1 MTDRNDPSAVI
12 TAVPDDLTIVGLG
25 GFGKN
30 VVFSLSEQEWLLNY
44 FMGKGRSLRLIGIDT
59 DIQEEQFDFNRLK
72 SSIDSI
78 SEIKSRSGPDCGDVN
93 VHYYCLPDN
102 PVFRSKSPIIDGS
115 VATPESCDRNDDRSQ
130 NDRSDTDPV
139 NTYHTVVNDVCKG
152 KYDFSKG
159 VSRKRAIGKLVLSGV
174 LESDPDFTTTISSG
188 QGPVAIVAALGG
200 GTGSGMFIDIAREI
214 GSASDRKIWFFG
226 VIPSQ
231 EEDEIEK
238 FNSIVALTEL
248 EYCNLLGEAIFDRV
262 VLADITP
269 TKYAAERDMGD
280 RKIQNFD
287 ASFNYLLLNALAL
300 PDEVIDCGVDTLKE
314 YSSFISADAHVLRYP
329 VESYLELNQRAEG
342 MLKSFEALVR
352 EYARQFEANNEFLT
366 SLSSNLDRM
375 EAMYP
380 SYFRG
385 EEKIEAHE
393 DASRYVLDLTENVLT
408 LLDCECVRQHRYTVL
423 DAVSQL
429 IKQSIHVAGEEE
441 NGADRYR
448 LLLDAL
454 SSIPEII
461 SACEDT
467 RIFPGEKR
475 ILGLVVEIF
484 AHLRLFADVQG
495 KILRIRDNDVRSLL
509 LNGIRGKIDGKGSI
523 TSSKENIFILQARME
538 EYEKAILDYT
548 SERAELEK
556 QRSNNLSDAELRC
569 RELKGSVQAY
579 VARRENIMAAAMG
592 EKDISLRFN
601 ELMARLQN
609 RCNRAEEKNAPW
621 IDIDR
626 WIEDADLDSFHSEI
640 ESLSNLTETN
650 LRYLGKVA
658 EMAVHYYYDEYGVRF
673 VRNAGLFSKMLG
685 HLPHSEVLS
694 RERDENLNNILAIV
708 ATEKDVFQ
716 VTDDPF
722 GLVLSPR
729 VATGR
734 LQHELD
740 AVAGDI
746 LNSLVFEYHLDDGE
760 REKVHDALQQESGMA
775 ILVAIRALLEDI
787 VEQRNGYSSK
797 IDSCT
802 REIREKNEIFND
814 LRSQLAFYRDA
825 ANLIRLTG
833 TVLPISEPDT
843 TDYDQSVEQFNESY
857 RNVSSTQIDP
867 YYSCYGAVNHSMLS
881 HMTEGSDLGGFDLTE
896 KGREELLSV
905 VDAVKKKYPDLIDES
920 VLGINGFSHKY
931 AMNLTDN
938 WHIDRRLWHYER
950 AALVVSSS
958 SAYLLKNVGEKD
970 REFRKN
976 MTMKL
981 LLERVNDACVVEQ
994 GLSHPWETAICFYA
1008 AHGFLDN
1015 LRLFD
1020 IGEAPWEFYRQN
1032 RDQIL
1037 HHAAFLHTGEYIV
1050 RDRVL
1055 EAGLAAS
1062 IADSGR
1068 TGEQSGGMDRKRLV
1082 LDLYQVKS
1090 LN

>member
-1 MTDRNDPSAVI
+1 MTDRNNPSAVMA
-12 TAVPDDLTIVGLG
+12 AVPDDLTIVGLG

-30 VVFSLSEQEWLLNY
+30 VVFSLSEQEWLLDH

-59 DIQEEQFDFNRLK
+59 NVQEKHFDFNRLK

-78 SEIKSRSGPDCGDVN
+78 SKIKSQNGPDCGDVTI
-93 VHYYCLPDN
+93 HYYCLPDYSI
-102 PVFRSKSPIIDGS
+102 FRPKSSIIGGY
-115 VATPESCDRNDDRSQ
+115 VATPELCDQN
-130 NDRSDTDPV
+130 NDRSKNERSNTDPV
-139 NTYHTVVNDVCKG
+139 NTYHTVVNGLYNG

-159 VSRKRAIGKLVLSGV
+159 VSRKRAIGKLILSGV
-174 LESDPDFTTTISSG
+174 LESDPDFTATISSG

-214 GSASDRKIWFFG
+214 GSASGRKIWFFG
-226 VIPSQ
+226 IIPSQ
-231 EEDEIEK
+231 EEGEIEK

-248 EYCNLLGEAIFDRV
+248 EYCNLLGEAVFDRV

-269 TKYAAERDMGD
+269 TKYATERDLSD

-300 PDEVIDCGVDTLKE
+300 PDEVVDYDIDTLKE

-329 VESYLELNQRAEG
+329 VDSYLELNQRAKG

-352 EYARQFEANNEFLT
+352 EYAQQFKANNELLT
-366 SLSSNLDRM
+366 SLSSNIDHLETTYSR
-375 EAMYP
+375 
-380 SYFRG
+380 YFLS
-385 EEKIEAHE
+385 EEKIEAPE
-393 DASRYVLDLTENVLT
+393 DASTYILDLIESVLN

-423 DAVSQL
+423 DAVSQS
-429 IKQSIHVAGEEE
+429 IKQNIPIADNEET
-441 NGADRYR
+441 GVDRYQ
-448 LLLDAL
+448 LLLDTL
-454 SSIPEII
+454 LSIPEII
-461 SACEDT
+461 GTCEDT
-467 RIFPGEKR
+467 QISPGEKR
-475 ILGLVVEIF
+475 ILDLVAEIF
-484 AHLRLFADVQG
+484 THLRLFADVLG
-495 KILRIRDNDVRSLL
+495 KVLRIRDKDVRALL
-509 LNGIRGKIDGKGSI
+509 LGGIRGEIDGKESVA
-523 TSSKENIFILQARME
+523 SLKEKIFILQARME

-548 SERAELEK
+548 SEKAELEK
-556 QRSNNLSDAELRC
+556 QRSNVLSDAELRC
-569 RELKGSVQAY
+569 RELKEIVQTY
-579 VARRENIMAAAMG
+579 VARREVFMAAARK

-601 ELMARLQN
+601 ELVARLQN

-626 WIEDADLDSFHSEI
+626 WIEDADLDSLHSEI
-640 ESLSNLTETN
+640 ESLSTLTETN
-650 LRYLGKVA
+650 LRYLEKVA

-694 RERDENLNNILAIV
+694 RERDENLNNILVIV
-708 ATEKDVFQ
+708 AMEKDAFQ

-722 GLVLSPR
+722 GLVLSPQM
-729 VATGR
+729 VNGR
-734 LQHELD
+734 LHHELD
-740 AVAGDI
+740 ALGKDI
-746 LNSLVFEYHLDDGE
+746 LNSLVFEYHLDDE
-760 REKVHDALQQESGMA
+760 EQEKVYGALQQESNMA

-787 VEQRNGYSSK
+787 VEHRNGYSSK

-825 ANLIRLTG
+825 ADLIRLTD

-843 TDYDQSVEQFNESY
+843 THYDQSVEQFHESY
-857 RNVSSTQIDP
+857 RNISSTLIDP
-867 YYSCYGAVNHSMLS
+867 YYSCCGAVNHSILS
-881 HMTEGSDLGGFDLTE
+881 HMTEGRDLGGFDLTE
-896 KGREELLSV
+896 KGREDLLSV
-905 VDAVKKKYPDLIDES
+905 VDAVKKKYPDLIDERI
-920 VLGINGFSHKY
+920 LGINGFSYKY

-938 WHIDRRLWHYER
+938 WHIDRRLWHYNR
-950 AALVVSSS
+950 AALVVSSP
-958 SAYLLKNVGEKD
+958 SAYILKNVGEKG

-994 GLSHPWETAICFYA
+994 ILSHPWETAICFYA
-1008 AHGFLDN
+1008 AYGFLDN

-1020 IGEAPWEFYRQN
+1020 MGGAPWEFYRQN
-1032 RDQIL
+1032 QDMIL
-1037 HHAAFLHTGEYIV
+1037 HHAAFLHTGKYIV

-1068 TGEQSGGMDRKRLV
+1068 SGDQSEGKDRKRLV